1 MELIPVFAQRA
12 GEVARAFSFTG
23 ATAPAASDMDQ
34 ADAEVYARVA
44 ALEDKLAGTDV
55 DLADL
60 AIKATSGKAADVKA
74 LRESIMV
81 RQVVNTPAYLQAI
94 RAAAKQVRK
103 DLDRKEWS
111 QAALIKSMLPV
122 ARKHM
127 ARVSTQAVESLKDL
141 PERIQ
146 AEIIADR
153 QLATR
158 VARELDP
165 ATATGNQVETAQ
177 TCEWAWG
184 IIDQTGNGYYETQ
197 ALAIHRGRVTSL
209 EEEARERRTVEREK
223 KLAASPNLPVNA
235 VRPAQDKDQDAPA
248 TPRHGEFDSHMARAV
263 WADTQAME
271 AMAAGIFSLE
281 AIVLNGRG
289 SINGL
294 VDPYGKDAEEL
305 AARLEAYDAVRGWLQ
320 TQAYRKDGKR
330 RHPGYY
336 SGWGG
341 QPLYRQ
347 AGYSTPEDALAAYRA
362 R

>member
-23 ATAPAASDMDQ
+23 ATVPAASDMDQ
-34 ADAEVYARVA
+34 ADAEVFTRIA

-81 RQVVNTPAYLQAI
+81 RQAVNTPAYLQAV

-122 ARKHM
+122 AREHM

-153 QLATR
+153 QFATH
-158 VARELDP
+158 VTRELDP

-197 ALAIHRGRVTSL
+197 ALAIHRGRVTSM
-209 EEEARERRTVEREK
+209 EEEHRERQAVEHEK
-223 KLAASPNLPVNA
+223 RLAANPNAPVGA

-248 TPRHGEFDSHMARAV
+248 APRHGEFDSHMAHAV
-263 WADTQAME
+263 WADAQAME
-271 AMAAGIFSLE
+271 AKAAGMYFLE
-281 AIVLNGRG
+281 AIVLNGHG
-289 SINGL
+289 SIDGL
-294 VDPYGKDAEEL
+294 VDPYGKDADEL

-330 RHPGYY
+330 RHPGDY

>member
-34 ADAEVYARVA
+34 ADAEVFTRIA

-81 RQVVNTPAYLQAI
+81 RQAVNTPAYLQAV

-111 QAALIKSMLPV
+111 QA
-122 ARKHM
+122 
-127 ARVSTQAVESLKDL
+127 
-141 PERIQ
+141 
-146 AEIIADR
+146 EIIADR
-153 QLATR
+153 SDGTLVT
-158 VARELDP
+158 RELDP

-177 TCEWAWG
+177 TCEWAWR

-209 EEEARERRTVEREK
+209 EEEARERKAVEREK

-235 VRPAQDKDQDAPA
+235 VRPAQDKDQDAPT

-271 AMAAGIFSLE
+271 AMAAGMYYLE
-281 AIVLNGRG
+281 AIVLNGHG

-305 AARLEAYDAVRGWLQ
+305 SARLEAYDAVRGWLQ

-330 RHPGYY
+330 RHPGDY